1 MLVNLLNFR
10 PGMERLETR
19 EVPSGT
25 PTEAEETPPAESETP
40 PAETETPPA
49 ESETPTD
56 TETETPPKATP
67 PAGTRT
73 ETGTE
78 ALPPPVT
85 PPPAVQTA
93 APPTT
98 TSTYESQLTASQ
110 RFVVHLYKDVLG
122 RNADSSGLAYW
133 STNLDLGTFTQG
145 QVSIAFV
152 TSDEYRANT
161 IRGYY
166 QDILGRT
173 PDVSEVD
180 GYMGLFRA
188 GQSQDAIRERFL
200 ASDEFSARF
209 SHNSAAFVAQLYSQ
223 VLGRTGSAD
232 EVNFWVNVLTTTNGD
247 RTRVANSFLT
257 STEYLQVE
265 VGAVYTVFLQRLP
278 DAAGFNYWVG
288 ERVRGQTIEMV
299 ATGILASAE
308 YFQRGGVYLQPAA

>member
-1 MLVNLLNFR
+1 MLATLLNFR

-25 PTEAEETPPAESETP
+25 ETETPPADTETPTETETP
-40 PAETETPPA
+40 PAETET
-49 ESETPTD
+49 ET
-56 TETETPPKATP
+56 TETPPT
-67 PAGTRT
+67 TT
-73 ETGTE
+73 ETE
-78 ALPPPVT
+78 AVTPT

-93 APPTT
+93 APPVVTT
-98 TSTYESQLTASQ
+98 TTTTIPNPEAHLTASQ

-122 RNADSSGLAYW
+122 RHADSSGLAYW

-173 PDVSEVD
+173 PEQAEVD
-180 GYMGLFRA
+180 AYMGLFRA
-188 GQSQDAIRERFL
+188 GESQNDLRQRFL

-223 VLGRTGSAD
+223 VLGRTGSTD
-232 EVNFWVNVLTTTNGD
+232 EVNFWVNVLRNTNGD
-247 RTRVANSFLT
+247 RTGVARSFLT

-265 VGAVYTVFLQRLP
+265 VGDLYTVFLRRLP
-278 DAAGFNYWVG
+278 DAPGFNYWVG
-288 ERVRGQTIEMV
+288 ERGRGQTIEMV
-299 ATGILASAE
+299 ATGILASGE
-308 YFQRGGVYLQPAA
+308 YFQRNGVYALPA